1 MIKISFLE
9 FLIRGI
15 PEGLIFFLA
24 VHAFSKKTIEIDKYL
39 FSSMVYWINVYLIKF
54 LTIQNGTYLILNV
67 IASIIIVITINKI
80 DIIEA
85 IKSCISSTI
94 LLLGCEGINVF
105 VIQFILR
112 KDINEIFE
120 QRMLKI
126 TYLSPSLVVFGCIAM
141 YSYIRFIKGKELCR

>member
-15 PEGLIFFLA
+15 PEGLVFFLA
-24 VHAFSKKTIEIDKYL
+24 VHAFAKKTIEIDKYL

-67 IASIIIVITINKI
+67 IVSIIIVITINKI
-80 DIIEA
+80 EIIEA

-94 LLLGCEGINVF
+94 LLLGCEGMNVF
-105 VIQFILR
+105 LIQFILR
-112 KDINEIFE
+112 KDINEVFE

-126 TYLSPSLVVFGCIAM
+126 MYLSPSLVIFGCIAM